1 MTDVKSFMVQNGF
14 TQVVN
19 HVRVNTNGFLF
30 LTFISAAN
38 VAENVYFSK
47 AASKRFAEGQAVAKG
62 FFSNLRIWEGTNAAG
77 EQRTKIALEGESLR
91 IDLEDLF

>member
-1 MTDVKSFMVQNGF
+1 MVQNGF

-19 HVRVNTNGFLF
+19 HVRVNANGFLF

-47 AASKRFAEGQAVAKG
+47 AATEQFAEGQVVAKG
-62 FFSNLRIWEGTNAAG
+62 FFSNLMIWEGTNAAG
-77 EQRTKIALEGESLR
+77 EQRTKIALKGESLR